1 MWLYG
6 RGGGLYGLGTT
17 AGCLKK
23 GSSLPWQSPTSLGR
37 TPVSLTNPWLIRKVQ
52 QGWLKSNGRRRGVR
66 LAGLYRLSGLLVGMS
81 SKLRLR
87 GRLGLL
93 LPPSHLRTCTAK
105 LRQLVPRL
113 RPSTRGGPVKLLLRH
128 RRRRPYSIA
137 AGLSKCAASFLS
149 AAPVVRAFA
158 IGEGTFT
165 RSLQRLFEVQ
175 RHRPCAD
182 PPGARVKGFLR
193 RRTGCT

>member
-1 MWLYG
+1 MERVAAGDEARRALQALQNFG
-6 RGGGLYGLGTT
+6 GVVGGGAQEGE
-17 AGCLKK
+17 AAFK
-23 GSSLPWQSPTSLGR
+23 W
-37 TPVSLTNPWLIRKVQ
+37 
-52 QGWLKSNGRRRGVR
+52 
-66 LAGLYRLSGLLVGMS
+66 
-81 SKLRLR
+81 RLR
-87 GRLGLL
+87 RLLGLL
-93 LPPSHLRTCTAK
+93 LPPSHLRMCMTK
-105 LRQLVPRL
+105 PRRLVPCR
-113 RPSTRGGPVKLLLRH
+113 
-128 RRRRPYSIA
+128 IA